1 MELAAE
7 EVVFVGHDPQELSGA
22 AMVGMQTAAINY
34 PDGTR
39 ADAHLSSIEAIVRT
53 DPDGLSRRGGGLVLP
68 KRETM
73 WQGGRYM
80 SATPEAVKGPF
91 DSAPVT
97 GWRRML
103 RDTSIVG
110 VSGMV
115 CHALGAVTAVLF
127 RMCLSPMEMGIW
139 QTLKMILDYA
149 NFANL
154 GISKGATREY
164 TIARGR
170 GTEAEAVR
178 GLNCAF
184 TVNTVSSL
192 LYGGVPA
199 ALGIWLLVTSRTAAA
214 WGAGLIAVGAMA
226 VVSRYV
232 TFHINLLRCRQAFD
246 KTAWIS
252 GWEAVA
258 TLAVGGTCAFFF
270 GFIGLLAGTLAVLG
284 FSILLVRRFAT
295 IHFAWAWD
303 GPEIRRL
310 TAIGGPI
317 LLAGCAVTLF
327 RSIDKMMILAYLPDG
342 EFQLGCYSV
351 ALMIGAQVFGIGNLL
366 ATVMGPRYGE
376 KFGHTG
382 CRATVARMAMRAT
395 EMQGLLVGG
404 VAAGAMIAAP
414 PVLEFLLPA
423 YRPGFD
429 SVRWLVSGAVGLSL
443 ALPASQALVTIDRQR
458 RVLLIVGLALAAAVA
473 GNHWV
478 LQAGSGIAQVA
489 IVTAACYVLYWLGLS
504 GEAFFRAT
512 SAREWLSHL
521 ATVTAIAF
529 CPVLLASALA
539 EPSSPAVASW
549 IEISIA
555 KGLLAGSAFLIGA
568 FVLFRR
574 MTEGRGGSFVD
585 FVSSLL
591 QGRAVDE

>member
-1 MELAAE
+1 
-7 EVVFVGHDPQELSGA
+7 
-22 AMVGMQTAAINY
+22 
-34 PDGTR
+34 
-39 ADAHLSSIEAIVRT
+39 
-53 DPDGLSRRGGGLVLP
+53 
-68 KRETM
+68 
-73 WQGGRYM
+73 M
-80 SATPEAVKGPF
+80 SATPGAVKTPF

-110 VSGMV
+110 ASGML
-115 CHALGAVTAVLF
+115 CHAISAVTAVLF
-127 RMCLSPMEMGIW
+127 RMFLSPVEMGIW
-139 QTLKMILDYA
+139 QTLKMILGYA

-170 GTEAEAVR
+170 GTAEEAAL

-184 TVNTVSSL
+184 TVNTLSSL
-192 LYGGVPA
+192 LYGAVPVT
-199 ALGIWLLVTSRTAAA
+199 LGIWLLATSQTATA
-214 WGAGLIAVGAMA
+214 WGVGLIAVGAMA

-246 KTAWIS
+246 KTAWVSI
-252 GWEAVA
+252 WEAVA
-258 TLAVGGTCAFFF
+258 TLAVGGACAFLF

-295 IHFAWAWD
+295 IRFSWTWD

-327 RSIDKMMILAYLPDG
+327 RSIDKVMILTYLPDG

-404 VAAGAMIAAP
+404 VAAAAAIVAP
-414 PVLEFLLPA
+414 PVLEFLLPE

-429 SVRWLVSGAVGLSL
+429 SVRWLVFGAVGLSL
-443 ALPASQALVTIDRQR
+443 ALPASQALVAIDRQR
-458 RVLLIVGLALAAAVA
+458 RVLLIVTLALAAAAV

-478 LQAGSGIAQVA
+478 LQAGGGIVQVA

-504 GEAFFRAT
+504 GETFLRAT
-512 SAREWLSHL
+512 SLREWLSHL
-521 ATVTAIAF
+521 VTVTAIAF
-529 CPVLLASALA
+529 CPVLLALALA
-539 EPSSPAVASW
+539 KPSTPAFASW
-549 IEISIA
+549 IEVSIA
-555 KGLLAGSAFLIGA
+555 KALLAGGAFLIGA

-574 MTEGRGGSFVD
+574 MTEELSGSFVG
-585 FVSSLL
+585 FLSSLL
-591 QGRAVDE
+591 QGRAADE